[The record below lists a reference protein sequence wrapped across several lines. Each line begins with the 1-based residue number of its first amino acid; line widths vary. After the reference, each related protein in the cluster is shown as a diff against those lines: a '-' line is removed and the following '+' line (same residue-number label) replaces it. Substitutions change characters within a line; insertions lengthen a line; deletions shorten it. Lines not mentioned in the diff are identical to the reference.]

1 MYICTPVLQENQAGI
16 TLCLLKDRDW
26 PGAMSISL
34 SLISLTLVSQD
45 VSAVVDVLMLALS
58 DWGYRNYPGIE
69 QVVMFVMILYN

>member
-1 MYICTPVLQENQAGI
+1 
-16 TLCLLKDRDW
+16 
-26 PGAMSISL
+26 MSISL